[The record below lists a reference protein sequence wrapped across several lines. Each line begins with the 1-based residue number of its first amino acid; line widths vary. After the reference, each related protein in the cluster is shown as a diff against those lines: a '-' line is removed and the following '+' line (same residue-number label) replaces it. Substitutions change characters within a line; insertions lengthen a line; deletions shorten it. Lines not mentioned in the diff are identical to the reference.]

1 MEVIRMKFRRYIIK
15 AFLLAGIWSMINVSP
30 GILSAATNS
39 DYAAMPPFMST
50 SIEPNVLIVL
60 DNSGSMNDEAYATT
74 YDPTQ
79 FSSGQYYGLF
89 DATKYYQ
96 YTGTRW
102 EPVTGTTT
110 TMCSITTAT
119 TCNTTSNC
127 PSGETCVTRPIP
139 ATGPSGAAS
148 TGNPIASGNLL
159 NWATMSRISV
169 AKKLLIGG
177 KGNPRS
183 WNGSVSVKLEGETT
197 WGFLKT
203 FDNTSSANLITP
215 FTGNYRYTVSS
226 TARLSM
232 VPVSAGTSTIYTSP
246 NANISIPAGW
256 TVFPAASTAW
266 QDVDDTISP
275 TISNDGDATYIQAQ
289 STASPAMFDYNYTGG
304 NIGSITNV
312 GVRVIA
318 KSNCSTSVLRRTRA
332 VLRISG
338 VDYDS
343 GYISIG
349 TTYPATASPFN
360 WATNPATLAAWQWSD
375 IKSSGV
381 GSLEAFG
388 VRPNQSNAGCYHRVT
403 QVYLVVT
410 SSTPSGGPYSIII
423 DQGNIDARGIIDNLT
438 DEARFGLAYYA
449 SNSNGGRVE
458 EYVGFGATNNMV
470 TSIGNLVANTWTP
483 LGETL
488 YEMTRYF
495 RQETPY
501 YSNSPADYQTGVNYD
516 PYWFRYTTKAGS
528 SLADQYVPCAKSF
541 ILMLTDGESTQDT
554 SIPGTSTSS
563 PYAAC
568 SLTNIKAC
576 SGYGGLPNPRFGGT
590 SIGQTYSS
598 SGTDYLTDVAYWART
613 EDARPG
619 SCTATPTSWQ
629 QCLPGTQNVIIYPVF
644 MFGSGSTLL
653 KDAAIYGG
661 FKDMDGD
668 NKPDCSTEPRECYR
682 DSDGDGT
689 VESNGQDDPITY
701 FEGDDGFELEASI
714 TNAIAS
720 IVQESASGTSVSIL
734 ATSAEGEGALYQA
747 YFYPDK
753 DMADFT
759 KRIWLGYCRGLFVDV
774 DGNMRDDYTNGGSK
788 DAALIY
794 SQDRILRMRLDTST
808 NEVNAD
814 LYLDTD
820 ENGQPDGSPTTIL
833 IDDVMALWEAG
844 EKLARR
850 DKSTRNIYTWVDSDN
865 DGVVDNG
872 DFSSFSGEA
881 LAFVNNDATNNNATA
896 LKPYLNAA
904 SITEADNIIDFM
916 RGNNVTGY
924 PNRCVPVTPE
934 AGLSIESGCT
944 GASAIGEDAGKV
956 ERVWT
961 LGDIIY
967 STPTTVGPTK
977 EQYDQIYG
985 IASYT
990 NFRIKY
996 NNRRHIVYVG
1006 ANDGMLHAFNA
1017 GVYIPGDKSGTSA
1030 IEHGRFLTNPSGSD
1044 GVDTDGDGADSDFD
1058 GWGASLGSELW
1069 AFMPYDNLPHLKWQ
1083 TSTSYAHVYYTDL
1096 KPKPTDVRIFCDA
1109 TNTDTGANCVNGQS
1123 SVSHPGGWGTILIM
1137 GMKYGGGAMD
1147 VTADFDNNAGTA
1159 DTTRTFRSAYYAL
1172 DVTNPEKPPR
1182 LLWRFTDANLGF
1194 TTSYPGIAHICSG
1207 GTCPGTGTE
1216 KWFMVVGS
1224 GPDNN
1229 APAGTRGY
1237 SGTSTQ
1243 QARVYAVNLLTGAN
1257 TFTFTNLGTNNGG
1270 TQLDANAFMGD
1281 PTIVDGDL
1289 DFTTDVIYM
1298 GSAIS
1303 TTGGKVFRINTN
1315 QSTAPAN
1322 WALST
1327 LFNDTGVGPV
1337 LVGPSVSKDR
1347 FNNFWVFFGTG
1358 RFISTDD
1365 KVDSD
1370 QQTFYGI
1377 KDACWQKNTT
1387 ATPCSTTYSRA
1398 LLFNSSTIAVCTAA
1412 GGGGIYDTTTGSCTS
1427 TTYSSYTDFLTTVRA
1442 ASGWYLNL
1450 NNPTTTPSER
1460 VISRGVVIG
1469 GVLLFTSFIP
1479 NSDICAMLG
1488 DSNLYAL
1495 YYETG
1500 TAYNKPVIGES
1511 GTTILRTKSLG
1522 KGMPTTVGVAIGKKA
1537 KGYIQTST
1545 GTIVEVEVEPAIS
1558 VRSGPAGWREKTG
1571 GGGTSEIEEIYKH
1584 IVK

>member
-1 MEVIRMKFRRYIIK
+1 MKFGKYIIK
-15 AFLLAGIWSMINVSP
+15 AFLLIGIWSMINASP

-60 DNSGSMNDEAYATT
+60 DNSGSMNDGAYATT

-96 YTGTRW
+96 YNGTRW
-102 EPVTGTTT
+102 EPISGY
-110 TMCSITTAT
+110 
-119 TCNTTSNC
+119 TTSDSM
-127 PSGETCVTRPIP
+127 PSS
-139 ATGPSGAAS
+139 GPSGVADDQ
-148 TGNPIASGNLL
+148 NPIASGNLL

-183 WNGSVSVKLEGETT
+183 WNGSVTVKLEGETT
-197 WGFLKT
+197 WGFQKT
-203 FDNTSSANLITP
+203 YDNTSAANLINP
-215 FTGNYRYTVSS
+215 FTGNYRYRVSS
-226 TARLSM
+226 SADLYIE
-232 VPVSAGTSTIYTSP
+232 PVSAGSATIYTSP
-246 NANISIPAGW
+246 NANVSIPAGW
-256 TVFPAASTAW
+256 TISGAASAW
-266 QDVDDTISP
+266 EAVDDTP
-275 TISNDGDATYIQAQ
+275 PDTNDDGNTTYIQAQ
-289 STASPAMFDYNYTGG
+289 GTASPALFDYNYTGG

-312 GVRVIA
+312 GVRIVA
-318 KSNCSTSVLRRTRA
+318 LSNCSSTTTRRTRA

-343 GYISIG
+343 SYTSIN
-349 TTYPATASPFN
+349 TSYPATSYPFN
-360 WATNPATLAAWQWSD
+360 WATNPATGAAWQWSD
-375 IKSSGV
+375 IKSAGI

-388 VRPNQSNAGCYHRVT
+388 VRPNNSQSGCYHRVT

-410 SSTPSGGPYSIII
+410 SSTPTGGPYNIII
-423 DQGNIDARGIIDNLT
+423 DQGNIDATGIIDNLT
-438 DEARFGLAYYA
+438 DDARFGLAYYA
-449 SNSNGGRVE
+449 SGSNGGRVQ
-458 EYVGFGATNNMV
+458 EYVGFGAATNMIN
-470 TSIGNLVANTWTP
+470 SIGNLVPDTWTP

-488 YEMTRYF
+488 YEMIRHF
-495 RQETPY
+495 RQDSPY

-528 SLADQYVPCAKSF
+528 GLADQYVPCAKSF

-554 SIPGTSTSS
+554 SMPGTSTAS

-598 SGTDYLTDVAYWART
+598 SGTDYLIDAAYWARSN
-613 EDARPG
+613 DARPG
-619 SCTATPTSWQ
+619 ARTSTPTSWQ

-661 FKDMDGD
+661 FEDMDGD
-668 NKPDCSTEPRECYR
+668 NKPDCTTEPRECFR

-720 IVQESASGTSVSIL
+720 ILQKSASGTSVSIL

-753 DMADFT
+753 DMPDFT
-759 KRIWLGYCRGLFVDV
+759 KRTWLGYCRGLFIDV
-774 DGNMRDDYTNGGSK
+774 DGNLRDDYTNGGSK

-814 LYLDTD
+814 LYVDTD
-820 ENGQPDGSPTTIL
+820 ENGQPDGSPTTVL

-844 EKLARR
+844 EKLAKR
-850 DKSTRNIYTWVDSDN
+850 DKSARKIYTWIDSDN

-881 LAFVNNDATNNNATA
+881 LEFVNNDATNNNATA
-896 LKPYLNAA
+896 LKPYLNATD
-904 SITEADNIIDFM
+904 ITEADKIIDFM

-924 PNRCVPVTPE
+924 PNRCVPVTSE
-934 AGLSIESGCT
+934 AGVSRESGCT
-944 GASAIGEDAGKV
+944 GATEGAGTV

-990 NFRIKY
+990 DFRKKY

-1017 GVYIPGDKSGTSA
+1017 GIYIPGDKSGTSA
-1030 IEHGRFLTNPSGSD
+1030 IEHGRFLENPSSSD

-1058 GWGASLGSELW
+1058 GWGTILGSELW

-1083 TSTSYAHVYYTDL
+1083 TSTNYAHVYYTDL

-1123 SVSHPGGWGTILIM
+1123 GVSHPGGWGTILIV

-1147 VTADFDNNAGTA
+1147 VTADFDYNAGTA

-1172 DVTNPEKPPR
+1172 DITNPEKPPR

-1194 TTSYPGIAHICSG
+1194 TTSYPGITHICSG

-1237 SGTSTQ
+1237 GGTSTQ
-1243 QARVYAVNLLTGAN
+1243 RPRVYVVNLLNGAN
-1257 TFTFTNLGTNNGG
+1257 TFTFTNLGINNAG
-1270 TQLDANAFMGD
+1270 TLLDANAFMGD

-1289 DFTTDVIYM
+1289 DFTTDVVYM

-1303 TTGGKVFRINTN
+1303 STGGKVFRINTN
-1315 QSTAPAN
+1315 QSTAPAD

-1327 LFNDTGVGPV
+1327 LFDTGKPV

-1358 RFISTDD
+1358 RFVSTDD
-1365 KVDSD
+1365 KVNSD
-1370 QQTFYGI
+1370 PQTFYGI
-1377 KDACWQKNTT
+1377 KDACWQKNAG
-1387 ATPCSTTYSRA
+1387 ATLCPAAANPYLLSS
-1398 LLFNSSTIAVCTAA
+1398 LFNSSAIAVCTAEADANA
-1412 GGGGIYDTTTGSCTS
+1412 GKVYDSSTGTCGSGTVA
-1427 TTYSSYTDFLTTVRA
+1427 YSSYSSFLTAVRA

-1450 NNPTTTPSER
+1450 DNPTTPSER
-1460 VISRGVVIG
+1460 VISRGVVVG
-1469 GVLLFTSFIP
+1469 GVLLFTSFTP

-1488 DSNLYAL
+1488 TSKLYAL

-1500 TAYNKPVIGES
+1500 TAYSKSVVGETGS
-1511 GTTILRTKSLG
+1511 GTSETVSRSTDLG
-1522 KGMPTTVGVAIGKKA
+1522 KGMPTTVGVAVGKKT

-1545 GTIVEVEVEPAIS
+1545 GTIVEIETEPAIS
-1558 VRSGPAGWREKTG
+1558 VKSGPAGWREKTG
-1571 GGGTSEIEEIYKH
+1571 GGGTIDIEEIYRH